1 MIYQSESRKTF
12 IIAEAG
18 VNHNGSMETALRLCD
33 LAKSSGADAIKFQ
46 TWITENIILKGA
58 PQANYQQENTKKKI
72 DQYTLLKELE
82 LNFKQFEEIHEY
94 CKKIDLQFLSTP
106 DDIDSLIFLVNNI
119 GLEIIKIGSGEIT
132 NLPFLKE
139 VGLISKQIILST
151 GMSNLMDIDYAI
163 KALGTPEANR
173 LTLLQC
179 TSSYPCPYEYANLNV
194 IKTLK
199 NKYKYNI
206 GFSDHTEGTIASI
219 GAVALGA
226 KIIEKHFT
234 LDKEMKGPDHKCS
247 LNPSEFTNMVSQ
259 IRLLEKILGEENKV
273 IQEIEN
279 DAREKVTKM
288 IVTVAPIQK
297 GNVFDTNNVNLLR
310 CGSKGLNGQNWGN
323 LLGKKAKR
331 DYKIFECVDS
341 RELEI

>member
-1 MIYQSESRKTF
+1 
-12 IIAEAG
+12 
-18 VNHNGSMETALRLCD
+18 
-33 LAKSSGADAIKFQ
+33 
-46 TWITENIILKGA
+46 
-58 PQANYQQENTKKKI
+58 
-72 DQYTLLKELE
+72 
-82 LNFKQFEEIHEY
+82 
-94 CKKIDLQFLSTP
+94 
-106 DDIDSLIFLVNNI
+106 VNNI
-119 GLEIIKIGSGEIT
+119 GLEIIKVGSGEIT

-151 GMSNLMDIDYAI
+151 GMSNLIDIDYAI
-163 KALGTPEANR
+163 TALGKPNVNR

-199 NKYKYNI
+199 NKYKYNV
-206 GFSDHTEGTIASI
+206 GFSDHTEGIIASI

-234 LDKEMKGPDHKCS
+234 IDKNMKGPDHKCS
-247 LNPSEFTNMVSQ
+247 LDPGQFNKMVSQ

-273 IQEIEN
+273 IQNIEK

-288 IVTVAPIQK
+288 IVTIAPIK
-297 GNVFDTNNVNLLR
+297 RGKVFDVKNVNLLR
-310 CGSKGLNGQNWGN
+310 CGAKGLNGQNWEK

-341 RELEI
+341 GELEI

>member
-1 MIYQSESRKTF
+1 MIYQSDSRKTF

-18 VNHNGSMETALRLCD
+18 VNHNGSIETALRLCD
-33 LAKSSGADAIKFQ
+33 YAKSSGADAIKFQ

-58 PQANYQQENTKKKI
+58 PQANYQKENTKKKI

-82 LNFKQFEEIHEY
+82 LNFKQFEEINEY

-119 GLEIIKIGSGEIT
+119 GLEIIKVGSGEIT

-151 GMSNLMDIDYAI
+151 GMSNLIDIDYAI
-163 KALGTPEANR
+163 KALGTPNLKR

-179 TSSYPCPYEYANLNV
+179 TSSYPCPHEYANLNV

-206 GFSDHTEGTIASI
+206 GFSDHTEGIIASI

-234 LDKEMKGPDHKCS
+234 LDKNMKGPDHKCS
-247 LNPSEFTNMVSQ
+247 LDPGEFKKMVSQ
-259 IRLLEKILGEENKV
+259 IRLLEKLLGEENKV
-273 IQEIEN
+273 IQKIEN

-288 IVTVAPIQK
+288 IVTIAPIQK
-297 GNVFDTNNVNLLR
+297 GKVFDINNVNLLR
-310 CGSKGLNGQNWGN
+310 CGSKGLNGQNWEN
-323 LLGKKAKR
+323 LLGKKSKR

-341 RELEI
+341 GELEI